1 MLQSH
6 NSYMDI
12 AKLLELTIERNASDL
27 HLVAGTFPSVRVD
40 GELFQLSSL
49 SLLTADLTQ
58 SMLFSILNEEQKENL
73 LANKEIDL
81 GYDYKGARFRV
92 NIYHTRSG
100 WSASFRLI
108 PSKIRTI
115 EELALPAA
123 FHNLTGYS
131 SGLVL
136 VTGPTGE
143 GKSTT
148 LAAIIN
154 EINLKQAKHIIT
166 IEDPIE
172 FVYGQGK
179 SIISQRELHQ
189 DTHSWNI
196 ALRSVLREDPDVVL
210 VGEVRDYESAQLVLT
225 IAETGHLVFSTL
237 HTTSVPE
244 TVNRIIDMFPSHQQN
259 QIKTQLAGAL
269 RSIVAQRLLPRSDL
283 KGRIAALEVIYNNP
297 AVASIIRDGKPFLL
311 ENLLQTSEQEGFIY
325 FERYL
330 SQLIQQGK
338 ITKEV
343 ARAYAIRPKELD
355 RYLK

>member
-1 MLQSH
+1 ME
-6 NSYMDI
+6 I
-12 AKLLELTIERNASDL
+12 TKLLELTIERKASDL
-27 HLVAGTFPSVRVD
+27 HLVAGTFPSIRVD
-40 GELFQLSSL
+40 GELYQLSTL
-49 SLLTADLTQ
+49 SLLTPQISQT
-58 SMLFSILNEEQKENL
+58 MLFSILNEEQKENL

-81 GYDYKGARFRV
+81 GYEYKGSRFRV
-92 NIYHTRSG
+92 NIYHAKSG
-100 WSASFRLI
+100 WSASFRFI
-108 PSKIRTI
+108 PSKIRTL
-115 EELALPAA
+115 EELSLPEA
-123 FHNLTGYS
+123 FHNLSKYS
-131 SGLVL
+131 NGLVL

-154 EINLKQAKHIIT
+154 EINTTQAKHIIT

-172 FVYGQGK
+172 FIYGPGK

-244 TVNRIIDMFPSHQQN
+244 TVNRIIDMFPAHQQN

-269 RSIVAQRLLPRSDL
+269 RSIIAQRLLPRSDL
-283 KGRIAALEVIYNNP
+283 KGRVAALEVIYNSP
-297 AVASIIRDGKPFLL
+297 AVSSIIRDGKPFLL
-311 ENLLQTSEQEGFIY
+311 DNLLQTSDQEGFIY

-330 SQLIQQGK
+330 SQLFQQGR

-343 ARAYAIRPKELD
+343 ARAFAIRPKELD
-355 RYLK
+355 KYLK

>member
-1 MLQSH
+1 ME
-6 NSYMDI
+6 I
-12 AKLLELTIERNASDL
+12 TKLFELTIERAASDL

-40 GELFQLSSL
+40 GVLYQLSTL
-49 SLLTADLTQ
+49 SLLTPEI
-58 SMLFSILNEEQKENL
+58 SEKMLFSILNEEQKENL
-73 LANKEIDL
+73 IANKEIDL
-81 GYDYKGARFRV
+81 GYEYSGNRFRV
-92 NIYHTRSG
+92 NIYHTRGG
-100 WSASFRLI
+100 WSGSFRLI

-115 EELALPAA
+115 EQLALPES
-123 FHNLTGYS
+123 FHNLTEHTN
-131 SGLVL
+131 GLVL

-148 LAAIIN
+148 LSAIIN
-154 EINLKQAKHIIT
+154 EINLKHAKHIIT

-172 FVYGQGK
+172 FVYSNGK

-210 VGEVRDYESAQLVLT
+210 VGEIRDYESAQLVLT

-244 TVNRIIDMFPSHQQN
+244 TVNRLIDMFPSHQQN

-269 RSIVAQRLLPRSDL
+269 RTIVAQRLLPRSDM
-283 KGRIAALEVIYNNP
+283 KGRVAALEVMHNTS

-311 ENLLQTSEQEGFIY
+311 ENLLQTSDKEGFIY

-330 SQLIQQGK
+330 SQLVQQGH
-338 ITKEV
+338 ISKET
-343 ARAYAIRPKELD
+343 AYAFAIRPKELEK
-355 RYLK
+355 YIK

>member
-1 MLQSH
+1 
-6 NSYMDI
+6 MDI

-27 HLVAGTFPSVRVD
+27 HLVAGSFPTVRVD
-40 GELFQLSSL
+40 GVLYQMSTLSILTAQLSQAM
-49 SLLTADLTQ
+49 LL
-58 SMLFSILNEEQKENL
+58 SILTEEQKENL
-73 LANKEIDL
+73 LANKELDL
-81 GYDYKGARFRV
+81 GYEYKGSRFRV
-92 NIYHTRSG
+92 NIYHTRNG

-115 EELALPAA
+115 DELSLPQA
-123 FHNLTGYS
+123 FHKLTEYNN
-131 SGLVL
+131 GLVL

-154 EINLKQAKHIIT
+154 EINLKHAKHIIT

-172 FVYGQGK
+172 FVYSQGK

-210 VGEVRDYESAQLVLT
+210 VGEMRDYESAQLVLT

-237 HTTSVPE
+237 HTSSVPE
-244 TVNRIIDMFPSHQQN
+244 TVNRIIDMFPAHQQN

-269 RSIVAQRLLPRSDL
+269 QSIVAQRLLPRADA
-283 KGRIAALEVIYNNP
+283 KGRIAALEVLYTTP

-311 ENLLQTSEQEGFIY
+311 ESLLQTSEKEGFIY
-325 FERYL
+325 FERDL
-330 SQLIQQGK
+330 ARLAQEGK

-343 ARAYAIRPKELD
+343 AYAYALRPKELEK
-355 RYLK
+355 YLK

>member
-1 MLQSH
+1 
-6 NSYMDI
+6 MDI
-12 AKLLELTIERNASDL
+12 GKLLELTIERSASDL
-27 HLVAGTFPSVRVD
+27 HLVSGTFPSVRVD
-40 GELFQLSSL
+40 GVLYQLSTL
-49 SLLTADLTQ
+49 SILTPEIAQT
-58 SMLFSILNEEQKENL
+58 MVFSILNEEQKENL

-81 GYDYKGARFRV
+81 GYEYGGGRFRV

-100 WSASFRLI
+100 WSASFRLV

-115 EELALPAA
+115 EELDLPPA
-123 FHNLTGYS
+123 FHKLTEYNN
-131 SGLVL
+131 GLVL

-154 EINLKQAKHIIT
+154 EINLKHAKHIIT

-244 TVNRIIDMFPSHQQN
+244 TVNRLIDMFPSHQQN

-269 RSIVAQRLLPRSDL
+269 RSIVAQRLLPRSDM
-283 KGRIAALEVIYNNP
+283 KGRVAALEVLYNTS

-311 ENLLQTSEQEGFIY
+311 ENLLQTSEQEGFVY

-330 SQLIQQGK
+330 SQLVQQGK

-343 ARAYAIRPKELD
+343 ASAYAIRPKELEK
-355 RYLK
+355 YMK